1 MRPWTQT
8 QQPLARRGLRTRRR
22 EALVPTSPHCSR
34 LPHHQSQPLSGVGK
48 GGSEDHPDRAGES
61 TAGAGQPGR
70 EYGGEGQNRHALR
83 RQGREFQTSATTE
96 GTRRGVQNELPAGAG
111 KRKRKRTGSQK
122 FSPDRGSTLIGPSFK
137 QMAFLSSAQERG
149 RVVLLECK
157 EMDVITPSDLSCRG
171 VCGPLPTK
179 GLWFL

>member
-8 QQPLARRGLRTRRR
+8 WQPLARRGLRTRRQAAR
-22 EALVPTSPHCSR
+22 VPTSPHCSR
-34 LPHHQSQPLSGVGK
+34 PPHHQSQPLSGVGK
-48 GGSEDHPDRAGES
+48 EGSEDHPDRAGES
-61 TAGAGQPGR
+61 TVGAGQPGG
-70 EYGGEGQNRHALR
+70 EDDGEGQNRHAHR
-83 RQGREFQTSATTE
+83 RQGREFQTSVATE

-122 FSPDRGSTLIGPSFK
+122 FSSDRGSTLIGPSFK
-137 QMAFLSSAQERG
+137 QMVFLSSAQDRG
-149 RVVLLECK
+149 SVVLPECK
-157 EMDVITPSDLSCRG
+157 EMDVITPLDPSCRG